1 MIRIFLVGSTIVAS
15 CVTAHTAAIEHWI
28 CQERIGD
35 KQYEQQWTLAD
46 NRMFAPKGK
55 GSMPLIYNSDQV
67 AVAYLL
73 SQKNGQAISYI
84 FVFDKNA
91 GKIIE
96 YDDLL
101 AAVNK
106 GAYGEVEPGVQIAP
120 CKRFD

>member
-1 MIRIFLVGSTIVAS
+1 MIRFFLIGSTIVAS

-28 CQERIGD
+28 CQEKIGD

-101 AAVNK
+101 AAVDK
-106 GAYGEVEPGVQIAP
+106 GAYGEMDPGVQIAP
-120 CKRFD
+120 CKRLD